1 MIDIYYIALVIPA
14 LLLGVWA
21 QNRVNTAFSTY
32 SQVRAYRGY
41 TGAMAAEQ
49 ILRENGVHDVRI
61 ERIAGNLTDHFDP
74 RSKVIRLSDSVF
86 GSNSIAAIGVAAHE
100 AGHAVQHAVGYFP
113 IRIRNVF
120 VPVANFG
127 SRISVPLII
136 LGVLLSFQGL
146 ITIGI
151 LLFSTVAIFQLI
163 TLPVE
168 FDVSRRAL
176 AVLAGTG
183 LLEGEEIDGARK
195 VLSAAAMTYV
205 AALISSVAQLLRLI
219 GLYGNRRDR
228 R

>member
-1 MIDIYYIALVIPA
+1 MIDIYYIVLVLPA
-14 LLLGVWA
+14 LLLGMWA
-21 QNRVNTAFSTY
+21 QNRVNSAFSRY

-41 TGAMAAEQ
+41 TGAMAAEL
-49 ILRENGVHDVRI
+49 ILRDNGINDVRI

-86 GSNSIAAIGVAAHE
+86 GSSSIAAIGVAAHE

-113 IRIRNVF
+113 IRIRNLF

-127 SRISVPLII
+127 SKISVPLII
-136 LGVLLSFQGL
+136 LGVVLSFQGL
-146 ITIGI
+146 ITFGI

-168 FDVSRRAL
+168 FDASRRAL
-176 AVLAGTG
+176 EVLGGTG
-183 LLEGEEIDGARK
+183 LLEGEEINGAKK

>member
-1 MIDIYYIALVIPA
+1 MIDIYYIVLVIPA

-168 FDVSRRAL
+168 FDASRRAL
-176 AVLAGTG
+176 EVLAGTG

>member
-1 MIDIYYIALVIPA
+1 MIDIYYIVLVIPA

-21 QNRVNTAFSTY
+21 QNRVNSAFSKY

-49 ILRENGVHDVRI
+49 ILRNNGVNDVRV

-86 GSNSIAAIGVAAHE
+86 GSTSIAAIGVAAHE

-113 IRIRNVF
+113 IRIRNMF
-120 VPVANFG
+120 VPIANFG

-136 LGVLLSFQGL
+136 LGVVLSFQGL
-146 ITIGI
+146 ITFGI

-168 FDVSRRAL
+168 FDASRRAL
-176 AVLAGTG
+176 EVLAGTG

>member
-1 MIDIYYIALVIPA
+1 MIDIYYIVLVLPA
-14 LLLGVWA
+14 LLLGMWA
-21 QNRVNTAFSTY
+21 QNRVNSAFSRY

-41 TGAMAAEQ
+41 TGAMAAEL
-49 ILRENGVHDVRI
+49 ILRENGINDVRI

-86 GSNSIAAIGVAAHE
+86 GSSSIAAIGVAAHE

-113 IRIRNVF
+113 IRIRNLF

-127 SRISVPLII
+127 SKISVPLII
-136 LGVLLSFQGL
+136 LGVVLSFQGL
-146 ITIGI
+146 ITFGI

-168 FDVSRRAL
+168 FDASRRAL
-176 AVLAGTG
+176 EVLGGTG
-183 LLEGEEIDGARK
+183 LLEGEEINGAKK

>member
-1 MIDIYYIALVIPA
+1 MIDIYYIVLVIPA

-21 QNRVNTAFSTY
+21 QNRVNSTFSKY

-49 ILRENGVHDVRI
+49 TLRESGVNDVRI
-61 ERIAGNLTDHFDP
+61 ERIAGSLTDHFDP

-86 GSNSIAAIGVAAHE
+86 GSSSIAAIGVAAHE
-100 AGHAVQHAVGYFP
+100 AGHAVQHAAGYFP
-113 IRIRNVF
+113 IRIRNMF
-120 VPVANFG
+120 VPIANFG

-146 ITIGI
+146 ISFGI

-168 FDVSRRAL
+168 FDASRRAL
-176 AVLAGTG
+176 EVLAGTG